1 MFTYTGDILMATK
14 EKLPAFK
21 VTFYDKNVKQIEY
34 TFAKLQE
41 AVMFQVGMKKKG
53 YDTNLTRVEL

>member
-1 MFTYTGDILMATK
+1 MATK

-53 YDTNLTRVEL
+53 YDTNLTRVKL